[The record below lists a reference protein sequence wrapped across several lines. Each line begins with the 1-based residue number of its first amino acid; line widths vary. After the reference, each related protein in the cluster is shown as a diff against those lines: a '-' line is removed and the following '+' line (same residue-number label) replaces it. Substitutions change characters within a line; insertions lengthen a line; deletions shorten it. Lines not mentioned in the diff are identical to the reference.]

1 MVPVFEVKKEIWVYS
16 ECEEEVASMKTHP
29 LFHGFCH
36 FPMPRRASVTL
47 VALFALASSSPAFCG
62 EIHEAAKNGD
72 VAKVGALLKHN
83 PALVFSKAKE
93 YYGAT
98 PLHLAAGWGHKDV
111 AQLLLDFKAVVD
123 ARNDHGYTPLYMAAR
138 SGHKD
143 VVELLLANGADVNA
157 KDSEGQTPLG
167 AVLSLIRMHPLPG
180 EEDVALLL
188 RQHGGQDSAVKQP
201 STFVSSAVP
210 TLAETP
216 PAGYVSMPQG
226 INCVGYDTTQ
236 AGQEGTGWTLQSI
249 GSLRCGTSGASV
261 TSYKEV
267 ALISHD
273 VIGGR
278 IQTRLF
284 GTFVVS
290 AQPTAKGSSTL
301 SGAGVQFGPGG
312 SVTPLSTDERPST
325 YATNQSGASLQLAI
339 SQSEVQA
346 FSEFLQVKAFL
357 TLVGVAEVSAQGSDP
372 YPYRGPET
380 LMILHI
386 AEIDGQTVKA
396 WGKAPENVFTYAVSE
411 KVKYCKLD
419 AATGKSV
426 RVSDW
431 SYLNPKIDA
440 KEFVT
445 FKLSRNLKKV
455 DVVWDGIPPG
465 HPYVM
470 RLAGPNY
477 PTPITQ
483 RGTEYGFPP
492 MCR

>member
-1 MVPVFEVKKEIWVYS
+1 
-16 ECEEEVASMKTHP
+16 MKTRP
-29 LFHGFCH
+29 LFHRFCH
-36 FPMPRRASVTL
+36 FPMPGRASATL

-83 PALVFSKAKE
+83 PTLVFSKATE

-157 KDSEGQTPLG
+157 RDSEGQTPLD

-180 EEDVALLL
+180 EEDVAQLL
-188 RQHGGQDSAVKQP
+188 RQHGGDSAVKQP
-201 STFVSSAVP
+201 GTFVSSAVS
-210 TLAETP
+210 TLPATP

-226 INCVGYDTTQ
+226 INCLAYDTTQ
-236 AGQEGTGWTLQSI
+236 AGQEGTGWTLQSL
-249 GSLRCGTSGASV
+249 GSLRCGASGASV
-261 TSYKEV
+261 SSYKEV
-267 ALISHD
+267 ALTSHD

-290 AQPTAKGSSTL
+290 AQPTVRGPSTL

-325 YATNQSGASLQLAI
+325 YATTQGGASLQLAI
-339 SQSEVQA
+339 TQSEVQA
-346 FSEFLQVKAFL
+346 FSEFLQVKA
-357 TLVGVAEVSAQGSDP
+357 A
-372 YPYRGPET
+372 
-380 LMILHI
+380 
-386 AEIDGQTVKA
+386 
-396 WGKAPENVFTYAVSE
+396 
-411 KVKYCKLD
+411 
-419 AATGKSV
+419 
-426 RVSDW
+426 
-431 SYLNPKIDA
+431 
-440 KEFVT
+440 
-445 FKLSRNLKKV
+445 
-455 DVVWDGIPPG
+455 G
-465 HPYVM
+465 H
-470 RLAGPNY
+470 
-477 PTPITQ
+477 
-483 RGTEYGFPP
+483 
-492 MCR
+492 